1 MQSHASLLIPTML
14 NRSRLVIIIMVIVA
28 IVGLDL
34 LMGQVY
40 HGVIERKR
48 QQALSHSAHNT
59 IGCESPIYHHDLI
72 PNKSVDGV
80 TWGDR
85 AYSVHTNSL
94 GFRDSIVRDVPL
106 KASRR
111 RIVFIG
117 DSYTFGIGV
126 DYDQT
131 FVGKLAAELS
141 KTGTEVLNAGV
152 VSYSPSIYYRKIR
165 YLIEKRG
172 LRFDELVVFLD
183 ISDVQDEAEVYYID
197 ETGGV
202 RTSADAQS
210 RYHAVAGRS
219 NWWYPVFAWIRDNSV
234 IFHVT
239 WTHARSYFDPLP
251 IDYRRSK
258 WTVDK
263 KLFDEFG
270 RRGLE
275 SMRSSMDSLL
285 DALRRH
291 GITMTIVVYP
301 WPDQI
306 WYRDRESIVVSYWK
320 QWAEEHRARFVN
332 LFPVFLHYENPEQCI
347 NKYFI
352 TGDTH
357 WNEAGHSIVAQE
369 FMAAYAGTS
378 ERTAGALNGTLNT
391 RGDSISKRKP

>member
-1 MQSHASLLIPTML
+1 
-14 NRSRLVIIIMVIVA
+14 VVIVA
-28 IVGLDL
+28 VIGLDL

-48 QQALSHSAHNT
+48 QEALSRSAHHS

-80 TWGDR
+80 IWGDR
-85 AYSVHTNSL
+85 AYSVRTNSL
-94 GFRDSIVRDVPL
+94 GFRDSVVRDVPL
-106 KASRR
+106 KSGRK

-131 FVGKLAAELS
+131 FVGHLADELS
-141 KTGTEVLNAGV
+141 KKGTEVLNAGV

-197 ETGGV
+197 DNRNV
-202 RTSADAQS
+202 RTNPEAQS
-210 RYHAVAGRS
+210 RHNAVAGRS
-219 NWWYPVFAWIRDNSV
+219 NWWYPVFAWLRDNSV
-234 IFHVT
+234 ILHVT
-239 WTHARSYFDPLP
+239 WTHARNYFDPLP

-258 WTVDK
+258 WTVDD
-263 KLFDEFG
+263 KLFEEFG

-275 SMRSSMDSLL
+275 SMRSSMDRLL
-285 DALRRH
+285 DTLRRH
-291 GITMTIVVYP
+291 GIAMTIVVYP

-320 QWAEEHRARFVN
+320 QWAEEHRVRFVN
-332 LFPVFLHYENPEQCI
+332 LFPVFLHYEDSGQCI

-352 TGDTH
+352 PGDTH
-357 WNEAGHSIVAQE
+357 WNEAGHRIVAKE
-369 FMAAYAGTS
+369 FMTAYAGTS
-378 ERTAGALNGTLNT
+378 ETTAGELNGTLKP
-391 RGDSISKRKP
+391 RRDSISQRKP